1 MSRAMQQRQR
11 RQRAAQ
17 RRRIQRTTLG
27 WVLLALILLA
37 SGGLLADR
45 LMDPTVLPIREL
57 DFQGELEHVE
67 VDVMRERV
75 AGAVEGNYFGVKLA
89 KVERVVEAMDW
100 VQRARVRRVWPDGLR
115 ITIDEHRLV
124 ARWGND
130 AWLNDNG
137 DVVEL
142 AAVEQPDV
150 LRLAGPE
157 GTSSEVFQ
165 RARSWIPAMRD
176 AGLELKALTLNERRA
191 WYAVVA
197 RAEGGGIFSVALGR
211 EAVADRFDRF
221 LNAFRALPAG
231 KLARIDHVD
240 ARYPNGVALR
250 LQQPTQSE
258 EPA

>member
-17 RRRIQRTTLG
+17 RQALQRTTLG
-27 WVLLALILLA
+27 WVLLSLILLA

-57 DFQGELEHVE
+57 DFQGELDQVD

-75 AGAVEGNYFGVKLA
+75 AGAVEGNYFGVNLA
-89 KVERVVEAMDW
+89 KVERVVEDLDW
-100 VQRARVRRVWPDGLR
+100 VQRARVRRIWPDGLR

-150 LRLAGPE
+150 LRLAGPQ
-157 GTSSEVFQ
+157 GTSAEVFQ
-165 RARSWIPAMRD
+165 RAVNWIPVMRD
-176 AGLELKALTLNERRA
+176 SGLELKALTLNERRA

-197 RAEGGGIFSVALGR
+197 RAGSGGIFSVALGR

-221 LNAFRALPAG
+221 LNAFRALPAD
-231 KLARIDHVD
+231 KIARIDHVD

-250 LQQPTQSE
+250 LQQPVQSE